1 MTESTDSTA
10 AGTEGTAAVGPDLET
25 AREMKR
31 GERRSPMALAV
42 LAVGVMSLL
51 IPEDFRIARGT
62 AIASPV
68 MLGAFL
74 GILIIGDPGR
84 IDRDV
89 RWLRVT
95 SGAMISVITFVT
107 FVTVVRLVIGILTRA
122 SFASAGQL
130 LEIGAIVL
138 VTNMI
143 AFALL
148 FWHMDAGGPA
158 ARYHGRPEPRRAF
171 VFPEVDLPELQDTHW
186 YPQFIDYL
194 ALSFNTCTAF
204 SPTDVSA
211 VRHWAKLLMILESS
225 MSLTI
230 VTLVL
235 AQAINSLGSS

>member
-1 MTESTDSTA
+1 MTDA
-10 AGTEGTAAVGPDLET
+10 AATPPDPET
-25 AREMKR
+25 VQEMKR

-42 LAVGVMSLL
+42 LAVAVLSLL
-51 IPEDFRIARGT
+51 IPDNFRIAEGT
-62 AIASPV
+62 AIAYPV
-68 MLGAFL
+68 MLMLFL

-84 IDRDV
+84 IDREGQ
-89 RWLRVT
+89 WLRVAT
-95 SGAMISVITFVT
+95 GAMILVITLVT
-107 FVTVVRLVIGILTRA
+107 FVEVVRLVVGILTKA
-122 SFASAGQL
+122 PFASAAAL

-143 AFALL
+143 AFALW

-186 YPQFIDYL
+186 YPQFVDYL

-211 VRHWAKLLMILESS
+211 VRHWAKLMMILESS
-225 MSLTI
+225 MSLII

-235 AQAINSLGSS
+235 AQAINALG

>member
-1 MTESTDSTA
+1 MTDA
-10 AGTEGTAAVGPDLET
+10 AATSPDPET
-25 AREMKR
+25 VLEMKR

-42 LAVGVMSLL
+42 LAVAVLSLL
-51 IPEDFRIARGT
+51 IPDNFRIAEGT
-62 AIASPV
+62 AIAYPV
-68 MLGAFL
+68 MLLLFL

-84 IDRDV
+84 IDREV
-89 RWLRVT
+89 QWLRVAT
-95 SGAMISVITFVT
+95 GAMILVITLVT
-107 FVTVVRLVIGILTRA
+107 FVEVVRLVVGILTKA
-122 SFASAGQL
+122 PFASAAAL

-143 AFALL
+143 AFALW

-186 YPQFIDYL
+186 YPQFVDYL

-211 VRHWAKLLMILESS
+211 VRHWAKLMMILESS
-225 MSLTI
+225 MSLII

-235 AQAINSLGSS
+235 AQAINALG